1 MDASRSDLYTGGER
15 LTCSL
20 EIQPK
25 LKHDVAVPPRPRRLD
40 SSRTVC
46 YACILAA
53 YPLQSHV
60 IICPT
65 STEYEVL

>member
-40 SSRTVC
+40 SYCGRKSLVHPV
-46 YACILAA
+46 LFVM
-53 YPLQSHV
+53 HV
-60 IICPT
+60 FLLPT
-65 STEYEVL
+65 RCRVT